1 MSRHELLIVGAGPAG
16 MSAALNAQND
26 SLDFRLI
33 ESTEEGWFPR
43 VSVDSHYTVDNYL
56 GFSKVSGSEI
66 ISKFQQHL
74 RNNGVFSLREKVKSI
89 GIRENY
95 FEIQTSCNNY
105 ESYTLILATGTKQKK
120 LNVP

>member
-1 MSRHELLIVGAGPAG
+1 MNKHELVIIGAGPAG

-26 SLDFRLI
+26 GLDFILI

-56 GFSKVSGSEI
+56 GFSEVSGTEI

-74 RNNGVFSLREKVKSI
+74 ADNGIVSLREKVESI
-89 GIRENY
+89 RKKREL
-95 FEIQTSCNNY
+95 S
-105 ESYTLILATGTKQKK
+105 TLALK
-120 LNVP
+120 